1 MPDSGNLFVRE
12 RIRRQYYLDS
22 VALMRLSQQLASE
35 PDVSDAALMM
45 ATPANIEIMQN
56 AGLLGADVDA
66 SPSDLVMAVAATN
79 ADAADSALAVAEQLL
94 DAPSSARAGQ
104 AAGEEQPRSIRQA
117 VAMRPDAGFA
127 LISVPGEFAAAEAGK
142 AIRHGLNV
150 MIFSDNVSVEEEVA
164 LKQEAQELGCLVMG
178 PDCGTAIIAGVPM
191 AFANRVRQ
199 GSVGVVGASGT
210 GIQEVTCLL
219 DRAGIGI
226 SHAIGVGG
234 RDLSEQV
241 GGLSTLQALDLLDA
255 DAATES
261 LVFISKPPAA
271 GVRDRVLQRISES
284 KKPAVVC
291 FIGDTGSA
299 AKVGAQV
306 QMVATL
312 EAAAQAVAGRN
323 ALAATAKTDNTDA
336 KLVAADAERRF
347 IRGLYCGGT
356 LCAEAQVL
364 MGNQNAVLSNASI
377 PGVEQL
383 DTAADTIDRSADLP
397 AAHCLLD
404 LGADEFTR
412 GKPHPMIEPAIR
424 DAAIKQ
430 SLSDSATAVVLLDCV
445 LGYGSHID
453 PAASIIRVLETFSRP
468 DGKTVPYV
476 VASVTG
482 TDNDPQDFAAQVA
495 CLREFGVEVCESN
508 AAAVRTAMRL
518 AGLS

>member
-1 MPDSGNLFVRE
+1 MPETGKLFVRQ
-12 RIRRQYYLDS
+12 RLRRQYYLDS
-22 VALMRLSQQLASE
+22 VALMRLSQQLAAE
-35 PDVSDAALMM
+35 AGVSDAALMM

-56 AGLLGADVDA
+56 AGLLDTDVDA
-66 SPSDLVMAVAATN
+66 SPSDLMMAVAASSET
-79 ADAADSALAVAEQLL
+79 AADSALVVAESLL
-94 DAPSSARAGQ
+94 DAPSSSRAGE
-104 AAGEEQPRSIRQA
+104 AAGEQQPRSIRQA
-117 VAMRPDAGFA
+117 VAANPDSNFA
-127 LISVPGEFAAAEAGK
+127 LISVPGEFAAAEASK

-150 MIFSDNVSVEEEVA
+150 MIFSDNVPVDEEVA
-164 LKQEAQELGCLVMG
+164 LKQQARALGCLVMG
-178 PDCGTAIIAGVPM
+178 PDCGTAIIGGVPM

-219 DRAGIGI
+219 DQAGIGI

-234 RDLSEQV
+234 RDLSQQV
-241 GGLSTLQALDLLDA
+241 GGISTLQALDLLDA

-261 LVFISKPPAA
+261 LVLISKPPAA
-271 GVRDRVLQRISES
+271 DVRDRVIQRIAASQ
-284 KKPAVVC
+284 KPAVVC
-291 FIGDTGSA
+291 FIGDSNRSVDA
-299 AKVGAQV
+299 AGKM

-312 EAAAQAVAGRN
+312 EAAAQAVAGI
-323 ALAATAKTDNTDA
+323 ASTGGANTESVPGA
-336 KLVAADAERRF
+336 GAVSGQRRF

-356 LCAEAQVL
+356 LCAEAQVIL
-364 MGNQNAVLSNASI
+364 CDQQGLLSNASI
-377 PGVEQL
+377 PGVGQL
-383 DTAADTIDRSADLP
+383 DTAADTINRGTDLP

-424 DAAIKQ
+424 DAAIEQ
-430 SLSDSATAVVLLDCV
+430 SLTDSSTSVVLLDCV

-453 PAASIIRVLETFSRP
+453 PAGSIIRVIEKFSRP
-468 DGKTVPYV
+468 DGNAVPHV

-495 CLREFGVEVCESN
+495 CLRDSGVEVCESN
-508 AAAVRTAMRL
+508 AAAVRKAMLL